1 MQKIVLA
8 TLLSAF
14 LPANIGAQTASPPT
28 QRIRGDV
35 IALDGLNLQV
45 KSRSGESL
53 TVKLADSYTVNAVV
67 KIGIERVVPGS
78 YVGIASM
85 PRPDGTQRAI
95 EVLLFPEARRGS
107 GEGHYPWDTGPDSS
121 MTNATVAEVA
131 SNADGRTVQLKY
143 KGGEAILDVPAAT
156 PIVAPVPGDA
166 SLVVVGKAAI
176 AFARKGADGNLTAA
190 YLSVEKDGVKPPM

>member
-1 MQKIVLA
+1 MRPILAILFVL
-8 TLLSAF
+8 LGS
-14 LPANIGAQTASPPT
+14 PAIADDAKPAPSTRVRGTIEQVS
-28 QRIRGDV
+28 GDV
-35 IALDGLNLQV
+35 VTILTKVGQHQPVLMAPDTKIGTLRAL
-45 KSRSGESL
+45 
-53 TVKLADSYTVNAVV
+53 TLADVKAGDFIATVAV
-67 KIGIERVVPGS
+67 KGS
-78 YVGIASM
+78 DDHLRAVEVTVLPESM
-85 PRPDGTQRAI
+85 
-95 EVLLFPEARRGS
+95 RGV